1 MTPPVNWFGCIGLTK
16 CITTKQMYNYFGIN
30 ISYSYSL
37 LVYVYIRHV
46 SFFSLSNTL
55 AEYYSRCKNEIS
67 PQIDVFNGVF
77 GVNDRLI
84 QLKIDISRVLITD
97 ARISTRIFAV
107 GENDRQ

>member
-1 MTPPVNWFGCIGLTK
+1 MYYNEADV
-16 CITTKQMYNYFGIN
+16 ITT
-30 ISYSYSL
+30 SL
-37 LVYVYIRHV
+37 STSLIPTSLWCVYIRHV

-55 AEYYSRCKNEIS
+55 AEYYSRCKFDFS
-67 PQIDVFNGVF
+67 PQIDGFNGHL
-77 GVNDRLI
+77 GVIDRLV